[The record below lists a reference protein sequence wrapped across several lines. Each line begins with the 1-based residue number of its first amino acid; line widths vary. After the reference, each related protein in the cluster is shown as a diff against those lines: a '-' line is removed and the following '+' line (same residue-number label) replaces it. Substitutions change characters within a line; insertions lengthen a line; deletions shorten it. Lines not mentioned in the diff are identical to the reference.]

1 MKIFF
6 ILNAYE
12 GVKKIINYSD
22 TYEVNNKRITKFAK
36 SWQQEFYILAKKK
49 NKCKITYPSI
59 FTEYFNKK
67 KENYLDFLDK
77 EIRKFKPNIIFSSV
91 NTNDINRIISNN
103 NSEKCKSIIWH
114 SAFINRSDL
123 INLSTKY
130 NYLLT
135 DNSKINTMSNLISF
149 KNFFLMISIPKIKNK
164 KINFQK
170 RKDAIYFSGSLSN
183 KFYYRNKI
191 LNFLATYE
199 KIFFR
204 IRYIPENY
212 KILNYLNKWLIIF
225 FPKLTNY
232 LYKKKILPLTNN
244 LKFYNKN
251 EIHGKN
257 LFDEMVNFKFTINC
271 HSDFDN
277 NCAINMRVFESLACG
292 NLLFSDNHISMQNYF
307 INNKHLIY
315 YRNQDDLKNK
325 INYYKSNLN
334 EAEKIAFNGQKL
346 VLNKH
351 NCHIRYKKFEK
362 IIKRINNS

>member
-1 MKIFF
+1 VKIYF

-22 TYEVNNKRITKFAK
+22 TYEANNRRATKFVK

-59 FTEYFNKK
+59 FTEYFDKK
-67 KENYLDFLDK
+67 NENYLDFIDR

-91 NTNDINRIISNN
+91 NTNDINTLISNN

-114 SAFINRSDL
+114 SAFISRSDI
-123 INLSTKY
+123 INLSCKY

-135 DNSKINTMSNLISF
+135 DNSKIIRLSNSVNF

-164 KINFQK
+164 KISFRK
-170 RKDAIYFSGSLSN
+170 RKDNIYFSGSLSN

-212 KILNYLNKWLIIF
+212 KILNYFNKWFVIF
-225 FPKLTNY
+225 FPKLANY
-232 LYKKKILPLTNN
+232 FYKKKILPLTNN
-244 LKFYNKN
+244 LKFYNK
-251 EIHGKN
+251 EDIHGKN
-257 LFDEMVNFKFTINC
+257 LLDEMANFKFTINC
-271 HSDFDN
+271 HSDFDI
-277 NCAINMRVFESLACG
+277 NCAVNMRVFESLACG
-292 NLLFSDNHISMQNYF
+292 NLLFTDSHIFMKKYF
-307 INNKHLIY
+307 INKKHLIY
-315 YRNQDDLKNK
+315 YRNKHELLHK
-325 INYYKSNLN
+325 INYYKNNLY
-334 EAEKIAFNGQKL
+334 EAEKIALSGHKL
-346 VLNKH
+346 VLSKH
-351 NCHIRYKKFEK
+351 NCQTRYKKFQN
-362 IIKRINNS
+362 ILNTINNS